1 MSVKRLFIATSRLSA
16 RACSVL
22 VGDMA
27 ALGYQVQ
34 WDRTLPGGNAWWA
47 RTLDDVERA
56 DAFVYAVTR
65 ASVASSACQ
74 EQMDY
79 AFTLDKPVLPVLLE
93 DDVSDVD
100 LPTNLGAIQRVD
112 YRTASSSAMAELF
125 SALRGLPE
133 ASATAATATRPECPL
148 EYTLDIAARMASP
161 IHLTR
166 IEQDSIL
173 AQLGALVDAGY
184 SATELEPLLSG
195 LQQRRLDLTVS
206 ASARLDELE
215 RVLASSSS
223 APIELP
229 EHAGAPAAAAHQGDP
244 PVRSVFVSYSRSE
257 RDVVD
262 HLVADIRRLGFVIWI
277 DQNLPGG
284 SAWWDQVLLNIRE
297 SDALVFAAGPAS
309 LASRACLAELEYA
322 GLLGKPI
329 ARFDLG
335 PGEPGA
341 AGSGALAGIRAARY
355 LPDDKP
361 SIATIATMLTGL
373 SRTMLPPL
381 LPPSPDVPA
390 TYTFDVQNRLR
401 SSLEL
406 DPAEQAELMDQ
417 IRRYAEEGVSL
428 GDIGRLLISFKK
440 RPDTTMRTLAEISE
454 LEAKLGIAAAADA
467 AHQTQAGEHA
477 AAAAEAQRKNAE
489 ADQARLEAEAA
500 EARRKA
506 EEDAQA
512 RQQLLEQAEENRR
525 RSEDEERRRR
535 AAEQE
540 LATLRAAEEQ
550 SRLQSPPVASPPRRR
565 SRAGWVFLVL
575 LVLGAGAGAA
585 VWAMNRS
592 DSRGDDPPPRT
603 DSDPVFT
610 IDESRTTTFD
620 PGVDPF
626 QGVSGQAVVEWEAN
640 GNFHSATIEAAGSTG
655 VVDVEITDGTAFIV
669 VREDLTLRS
678 DDQGFF
684 YEGSSPRFV
693 PGGDPV
699 PDYAE
704 DSFRLTQG
712 SDGLFTFDAV
722 CDDFT
727 GCHPAFTTPL

>member
-1 MSVKRLFIATSRLSA
+1 MKRLFIATSRLSA

-27 ALGYQVQ
+27 ALGYQVE

-47 RTLDDVERA
+47 RTLDEVERA

-74 EQMDY
+74 EQMEY

-133 ASATAATATRPECPL
+133 ASATAGTATRPECPL

-161 IHLTR
+161 THLTR

-173 AQLGALVDAGY
+173 AQIGALVDAGY

-206 ASARLDELE
+206 ASSRLDELE

-223 APIELP
+223 TPIALP
-229 EHAGAPAAAAHQGDP
+229 ERAGAPVEAAHVGDP
-244 PVRSVFVSYSRSE
+244 PVRSLFVSYSRSE
-257 RDVVD
+257 RDLVD
-262 HLVADIRRLGFVIWI
+262 HLVADMRRLGFLIWI

-284 SAWWDQVLLNIRE
+284 STWWDQVLLNIRE

-309 LASRACLAELEYA
+309 IASRACLAELEYA
-322 GLLGKPI
+322 RLLGKPI

-335 PGEPGA
+335 PGELGA
-341 AGSGALAGIRAARY
+341 ADSGALAGISAARY

-361 SIATIATMLTGL
+361 SIAAIATMLTGL

-390 TYTFDVQNRLR
+390 TYTFDVQNQLR
-401 SSLEL
+401 SSREL
-406 DPAEQAELMDQ
+406 DPADQAELIDQ
-417 IRRYAEEGVSL
+417 IRRYAEEGVSV
-428 GDIGRLLISFKK
+428 GDLGRLLTSFRK
-440 RPDTTMRTLAEISE
+440 RGDITMRSLADVAE
-454 LEAKLGIAAAADA
+454 LEAQLGIAAAADA
-467 AHQTQAGEHA
+467 AHPAGEHA
-477 AAAAEAQRKNAE
+477 AAAAEAERKNAE
-489 ADQARLEAEAA
+489 AEQARRDAEAA
-500 EARRKA
+500 EARRQA
-506 EEDAQA
+506 EDEQA

-540 LATLRAAEEQ
+540 LAALRAAEEQ
-550 SRLQSPPVASPPRRR
+550 SRLQSPPVTSPPRRR
-565 SRAGWVFLVL
+565 SRAGWVLLVL

-592 DSRGDDPPPRT
+592 DSQGGDDPPRRT
-603 DSDPVFT
+603 VVDPVFT
-610 IDESRTTTFD
+610 VDEPLTTTFD
-620 PGVDPF
+620 PGVDTF
-626 QGVSGQAVVEWEAN
+626 QGVSGQAVVEWEVN
-640 GNFHSATIEAAGSTG
+640 GNFHSATIQTSGITG
-655 VVDVEITDGTAFIV
+655 VVDVEITDGTGAFIV

-678 DDQGFF
+678 DDQGFL

-699 PDYAE
+699 PDYSE
-704 DSFRLTQG
+704 DSFRMTQG